1 MRQAFIKTIEKLAEQ
16 NKRIVLLTAD
26 LGFTV
31 FENFRQQFPDRFYNV
46 GVAEANMIGMAAGL
60 ALSGLIPIAYSIA
73 TFATMRP
80 FEFIRN
86 DVCFQNANV
95 KIIGVGG
102 GLGYGAAGFSHTNY
116 EDLSLLRPLP
126 NLTIL
131 SPADAVETEILTRL
145 AIKHAGPV
153 YLRLGKVGEPVIH
166 LKKPKISLGKGLVFK
181 PGKRIAV
188 FSTGSITPNVMKAVK
203 VLQTRSF
210 DPTVII
216 MPTIK
221 PLDEALIK
229 KIAATHSYIFSVEE
243 HSIIGGLGSAIAET
257 LSELDS
263 KVNFKRIGINDSY
276 YKTVGNQDFLRHR
289 YGLMPN
295 QIVATIKQ
303 SSIL

>member
-1 MRQAFIKTIEKLAEQ
+1 MRQAFVRTIEKLAEKD
-16 NKRIVLLTAD
+16 KRLVLLTAD

-31 FENFRQQFPDRFYNV
+31 FENFRRKFPDRFFNV
-46 GVAEANMIGMAAGL
+46 GVAESNMVGMAAGM
-60 ALSGLIPIAYSIA
+60 ALSGLIPVAYSIA
-73 TFATMRP
+73 TFASMRP

-95 KIIGVGG
+95 KIVGVGG
-102 GLGYGAAGFSHTNY
+102 GLGYGSAGFSHTNY

-131 SPADAVETEILTRL
+131 SPVDPVETEILTRL
-145 AIKHAGPV
+145 AIKHTGPV
-153 YLRLGKVGEPVIH
+153 YLRLGKVGEPAIH

-181 PGKRIAV
+181 PGKQIAV
-188 FSTGSITPNVMKAVK
+188 FSTGSITANVMKAVK
-203 VLQTRSF
+203 ILQTRRL

-221 PLDEALIK
+221 PLDKALIK
-229 KIAATHSYIFSVEE
+229 KIAGTHPYIFSVEE
-243 HSIIGGLGSAIAET
+243 HSIIGGLGSAIAEA
-257 LSELDS
+257 LSELNS

-289 YGLMPN
+289 YGLMPD
-295 QIVATIKQ
+295 QIAVVVKQ
-303 SSIL
+303 SSIV